1 MDLVTT
7 ASPNELFT
15 VKRLYEN
22 SPQQNNI
29 KQRIKRVIFSD
40 DDL

>member
-7 ASPNELFT
+7 TSSNELFLFE
-15 VKRLYEN
+15 RLYEN

-40 DDL
+40 DDV